1 MAVSTQLG
9 FVRTIMP
16 TYSVHAININSF
28 VLGESDKV
36 LTIFSAE
43 RGLIKAV
50 AKGARKPGS
59 KIGGRADVLSA
70 NKLLLSTGK
79 TFEIIA
85 QAESIE
91 SYPEFR
97 SDLTRMSYALYYAE
111 LTQYFGIGLSE
122 ESAHYFEYLLK
133 ALSLQARCRIDP
145 SWLCLEFEMGLLEIL
160 GYQPELTYCVSCRDV
175 LGDYNL
181 GKFSA
186 EQGGICCQTCLQT
199 GRDGSGVKEG
209 IANHSQGA
217 SGKAAHITPLVWKNL
232 VLATQ
237 RRVSGEEAAD
247 SSVVKVPLEQSIHA
261 ARRLTK
267 SYLEHLAGR
276 AFKALDLLA
285 QLDPR

>member
-1 MAVSTQLG
+1 
-9 FVRTIMP
+9 MP
-16 TYSVHAININSF
+16 TYSVHAINIGSF
-28 VLGESDKV
+28 ALGESDKV

-43 RGLIKAV
+43 RGVIKAV
-50 AKGARKPGS
+50 AKGARKPGT

-111 LTQYFGIGLSE
+111 LTHHFGTGLSE
-122 ESAHYFEYLLK
+122 DSALYYDYLLK
-133 ALSLQARCRIDP
+133 ALTLQARCRLDP
-145 SWLCLEFEMGLLEIL
+145 AWLCLEFEMGLLEIL

-181 GKFSA
+181 GKFVA
-186 EQGGICCQTCLQT
+186 EHGGICCQTCLQT
-199 GRDGSGVKEG
+199 GRDRSGVHEG
-209 IANHSQGA
+209 LA
-217 SGKAAHITPLVWKNL
+217 SRGQAAAGKTAHITPLVWKNL
-232 VLATQ
+232 VIASQ
-237 RRVSGEEAAD
+237 RRASTAD
-247 SSVVKVPLEQSIHA
+247 TQDAVVKVPVEQSIHA
-261 ARRLTK
+261 ARRLIK
-267 SYLEHLAGR
+267 SYLEHLSGR